1 MKKLLILCLCFLVLT
16 FSACKTAES
25 ESERATENADSVN
38 EVVSVSETDY
48 MAQEQGICVLSAC
61 RAEISEDSTD
71 SESVESL
78 ALIICNNSDKTLKY
92 GQVYIDFPDG
102 TYYSFT
108 LTTLPPGEYCRVVED
123 NNSPYRSIAEE
134 FPKVSL
140 QNLVFFLEEPSVYSD
155 ILLINGTNG
164 IISIKN
170 ISETE
175 ITENIII
182 YYKDYIN
189 NTFTSGVTYRVTVKD
204 GLAPGEIKQVTANHF
219 RQNESKLMFVQL
231 IPAEVE

>member
-1 MKKLLILCLCFLVLT
+1 MLT

-25 ESERATENADSVN
+25 VTELTTGNANNAS

-48 MAQEQGICVLSAC
+48 MAQNQGICVLSATK
-61 RAEISEDSTD
+61 AELTEESTD
-71 SESVESL
+71 GIDSVDTM
-78 ALIICNNSDKTLKY
+78 ALVIFNNSDKTLKY

-102 TYYSFT
+102 SYYTFT
-108 LTTLPPGEYCRVVED
+108 LTTLPPGAYCRVVED

-134 FPKVSL
+134 LPNIYL
-140 QNLVFFLEEPSVYSD
+140 ENLAFFLEEPSVYSD

-170 ISETE
+170 ISESE